1 MTGVNTKLTASF
13 GEASI
18 DIAELSKKLGLDKIL
33 AASEAAEAERKEK
46 AAKEKAEAAA
56 KAENERMEA
65 LVKAATGEQAQ
76 KLETALQLVKAL
88 SDQAALKNEEM
99 GAAIK
104 EKEAEIL
111 AVKEQVSQ
119 LLAARDNSGTGF
131 NAQLMKAKYSGE
143 DALEKEVENVVLL
156 SYLMEKGVFETKY
169 GAEHQKAVNGA
180 SSIEVS
186 SETYESIFSQRI
198 LRDIQAKLIVGAM
211 FEEMPMQAKS
221 LTMLVEPEAGEA
233 SWVDASTYG
242 KPETTGVEIK
252 STLSEITFRT
262 HKLAAKS
269 FMVDETDEDAIMAL
283 LPILRRRLIEAHA
296 IAIERS
302 FMNGDGDAKPLGLLR
317 MAEKDGQKHATEA
330 KADGSVKVTAKTIAK
345 LRRNMG
351 RKGLDMSKLVL
362 VISLDAYFDL
372 LEDEEWQDVSQVD
385 STNSLKLTGQVG
397 RIYGL
402 PIVVSEY
409 FPARAAG
416 AEFAMLVYRDNFVV
430 PRQRSLTVE
439 KERQASRQ
447 RDAYYTTQR
456 LNLQRFFDDG
466 VVTGTYAA

>member
-13 GEASI
+13 GESI
-18 DIAELSKKLGLDKIL
+18 DINALKRELGIDKLVKNAE
-33 AASEAAEAERKEK
+33 AQEAERREK
-46 AAKEKAEAAA
+46 AAKEAAEKAA
-56 KAENERMEA
+56 KEEKERMEA
-65 LVKAATGEQAQ
+65 LVKTATGETAQ
-76 KLETALQLVKAL
+76 KLEKALELISAL
-88 SDQAALKNEEM
+88 SDANALKDEEL
-99 GAAIK
+99 GKAIK
-104 EKEAEIL
+104 AHEEEVL
-111 AVKEQVSQ
+111 AVKDQIKQ
-119 LLAARDNSGTGF
+119 LLAARDNSAGF
-131 NAQLMKAKYSGE
+131 GAQLLKAKYSGE
-143 DALEKEVENVVLL
+143 DALEKEIENVVLL
-156 SYLMEKGVFETKY
+156 SYLMEKDVFETKY

-198 LRDIQAKLIVGAM
+198 LRDIQAKLIVGSM
-211 FEEMPMQAKS
+211 FDEMPMAAKN

-269 FMVDETDEDAIMAL
+269 FMVDETDEDAIMSL
-283 LPILRRRLIEAHA
+283 LPILRRRLVEAHA

-302 FMNGDGDAKPLGLLR
+302 FMNGDGDAKPRGLLKL
-317 MAEKDGQKHATEA
+317 AADDNQKHTTEA

-362 VISLDAYFDL
+362 IISLDAYFDL

-385 STNSLKLTGQVG
+385 SANSLKLTGQVG

-409 FPARAAG
+409 FPARAVG

-456 LNLQRFFDDG
+456 LNLQRFFEDG
-466 VVTGTYAA
+466 VVTGTYA